1 MPQTEVNRETVQKP
15 GMQDPAESR
24 PLRRLLNGTEAGV
37 YLGVSSTTVRRLYY
51 YGAFP
56 ALRFGT
62 KLRYDLSDLDA
73 FIAREKA
80 RSE

>member
-1 MPQTEVNRETVQKP
+1 MPQIEVIQNRMPQP

-24 PLRRLLNGTEAGV
+24 PLRRLLNGTDAGL

-51 YGAFP
+51 DGQIP

-73 FIAREKA
+73 WIARQKEK
-80 RSE
+80 SQ